1 MSLDN
6 ILMIQ
11 QGLKQLEDQRISDEI
26 LKFKRNNP
34 GGDAPVL
41 ARCHIDNLGDLELR
55 DSIGRLIGFVRGFRK

>member
-11 QGLKQLEDQRISDEI
+11 QGLQQLENERISDEI
-26 LKFKRNNP
+26 LKFKRRNP
-34 GGDAPVL
+34 GDEPPVL
-41 ARCHIDNLGDLELR
+41 ARCHIDPVGDLELR